1 MMTPNITDETFT
13 YEHLFDSLENE
24 TLIKDFTVK
33 NPAGKNLAVFIKEL
47 APLHE
52 RNNSERVYLVKDKNT
67 HELAGY
73 FALRNG
79 LFTVQLENGS
89 VWTVPAIELSNFAV
103 NDTYRKNHPDTIKIG
118 ATVFRKFILPL
129 AKHIQT
135 LTGVQAL
142 YIYALPEDRLL
153 DHYGSFG
160 FSRLAKEDEQFIYT
174 RVKPA
179 YDDGCIFMYQIL

>member
-1 MMTPNITDETFT
+1 MLPVFETENFK
-13 YEHLFDSLENE
+13 YEHLFESLENME
-24 TLIKDFTVK
+24 LIKDFTVK
-33 NPAGKNLAVFIKEL
+33 NPAGKNLARFIKEL
-47 APLHE
+47 AVPHE
-52 RNNSERVYLVKDKNT
+52 QNNSERTYLVKDKNT

-79 LFTVQLENGS
+79 LFTLQSASGE

-103 NDTYRKNHPDTIKIG
+103 NDIYRQNHPDVVKIG
-118 ATVFRKFILPL
+118 ATMFRRFILPL

-160 FSRLAKEDEQFIYT
+160 FSRLAKEDEQFIYS